1 VVEADAYLRG
11 YAVGK
16 SVYWRFCESTVPPFA
31 WSEFVQRLAPAA
43 IGSVVMFVGIVSA
56 WTAWSQGSQV
66 ASADVALLYSKNM
79 SAVQPR
85 AGLCYWAAGRLE

>member
-31 WSEFVQRLAPAA
+31 WSEFVQRDWRRQL
-43 IGSVVMFVGIVSA
+43 SVRGHVCRHRFGMDGL
-56 WTAWSQGSQV
+56 V
-66 ASADVALLYSKNM
+66 AGFTS
-79 SAVQPR
+79 R
-85 AGLCYWAAGRLE
+85 